1 MVGAVTN
8 NQAMAYATVAINNIY
23 KGKISDTKLREI
35 IQKIRE
41 EMYWQFDVLTEDE
54 AEKVADKIKRK

>member
-8 NQAMAYATVAINNIY
+8 KQAMAYATVAINNIY
-23 KGKISDTKLREI
+23 KDKISDTKLREI

-41 EMYWQFDVLTEDE
+41 EMYWQFDVLTEKE
-54 AEKVADKIKRK
+54 AEDAADEIKRK